1 MLPRKRKIPWAR
13 FVFSDILAASTIGC
27 LAVFDLR
34 LGFGFVMSIPTV
46 RLRLRRGAFVL
57 PGFLVALAGSTI
69 ASAQISA
76 PSVAAS
82 APPAATT
89 STASQTP
96 STSAQEISSHDEVTT
111 FKVNVNLVLVRVVV
125 RDSNGKA
132 VGNLRQEDFELFDN
146 RKPQVIKH
154 FAVEQP
160 GSHTAIV
167 QPAERAPEGNPGPLA
182 PPIAP
187 THYVAYVFDDIH
199 IAFGDLAH
207 VRDSA
212 LRHLATLIPTDRA
225 AIYTTSGLGDLDFTD
240 DREELRRA
248 LNGIT
253 PRPIA
258 RSSSAYNC
266 PDVPYYLA
274 DLIVNKH
281 DPTATDVAAYDAL
294 HCAYQDQKQYLGVAA
309 QLAQSTA
316 EGVVQAGEHES
327 RVALTVLQ
335 QVVRRIAAMPG
346 QRTILLLSPGF
357 LTSTL
362 EYEYDEIGE
371 RALRSQVMISSLNV
385 RGLYAPMP
393 LGDAGTSQ
401 SISPVTQN
409 QRMLYETAAATADED
424 VLAALSYETGGILF
438 HNNNDLDEG
447 FRRIAAAPE
456 YWYVL
461 GFSPQNLK
469 LDGKF
474 HSLRVNVKTPA
485 KFDIQARKGYY
496 APKHVADP
504 TEEAKQEIEEALFS
518 QEELHDLPVD
528 LHTQFF
534 KSGDLD
540 AKLAVLVHV
549 DVKRMH
555 FHKAEGRNQGNLT
568 VVSGLF
574 DRNGKFIT
582 GNQKIIDMHL
592 KDETLAT
599 RLGNGITVK
608 SSFDVKPGSYLVRL
622 VVRDGEGQLSAA
634 NGAIE
639 IP

>member
-1 MLPRKRKIPWAR
+1 
-13 FVFSDILAASTIGC
+13 
-27 LAVFDLR
+27 
-34 LGFGFVMSIPTV
+34 MSIPTLP
-46 RLRLRRGAFVL
+46 LRSRPVAVI
-57 PGFLVALAGSTI
+57 PLVWLLFAAISLTI
-69 ASAQISA
+69 TSAQTSA
-76 PSVAAS
+76 PSAS
-82 APPAATT
+82 AP
-89 STASQTP
+89 SQTASNP
-96 STSAQEISSHDEVTT
+96 SQEITSRDELTT

-125 RDSNGKA
+125 RDSHGNA
-132 VGNLRQEDFELFDN
+132 VGNLHQEDFELFDN

-154 FAVEQP
+154 FAMEQP
-160 GSHTAIV
+160 GSHTPAV
-167 QPAERAPEGNPGPLA
+167 PQEQPKSPDNPNGPLP

-187 THYVAYVFDDIH
+187 THYVAYVFDDVHVI
-199 IAFGDLAH
+199 FGDLAH
-207 VRDSA
+207 VRDAA
-212 LRHLATLIPTDRA
+212 LRHLATLTPTDRA
-225 AIYTTSGLGDLDFTD
+225 AIFTTSGLGNLDFTD
-240 DREELRRA
+240 DRDQLRQA
-248 LNGIT
+248 LNRLT
-253 PRPIA
+253 PHPIA
-258 RSSSAYNC
+258 RSTGTSDC
-266 PDVPYYLA
+266 PDVPLYLA
-274 DLIVNKH
+274 DLIVNKR
-281 DPTATDVAAYDAL
+281 DPTAFEVATYDAL
-294 HCAYQDQKQYLGVAA
+294 HCAYQDQQRFLSVAA
-309 QLAQSTA
+309 QLAESTA
-316 EGVVQAGEHES
+316 QGVLQAGEHES
-327 RVALTVLQ
+327 RLSLTVLND
-335 QVVRRIAAMPG
+335 VVRRIGVMPG

-357 LTSTL
+357 LTPEL

-371 RALRSQVMISSLNV
+371 RALRSQVIISALNA

-393 LGDAGTSQ
+393 LGDASSSQ
-401 SISPVTQN
+401 RISPVTQN

-424 VLAALSYETGGILF
+424 VLAALTYETGGVLF
-438 HNNNDLDEG
+438 HNNNDFDEG

-456 YWYVL
+456 YSYVL

-474 HSLRVNVKTPA
+474 HSLKVTVKNPS
-485 KFDIQARKGYY
+485 KLDIQARKGYY

-534 KSGDLD
+534 KSSDLE

-592 KDETLAT
+592 KDDTLANK
-599 RLGNGITVK
+599 LGNGITVK

-622 VVRDGEGQLSAA
+622 VVRDAEGELSAA
-634 NGAIE
+634 NGSIE

>member
-1 MLPRKRKIPWAR
+1 M
-13 FVFSDILAASTIGC
+13 F
-27 LAVFDLR
+27 AV
-34 LGFGFVMSIPTV
+34 IT
-46 RLRLRRGAFVL
+46 
-57 PGFLVALAGSTI
+57 STI
-69 ASAQISA
+69 ASAQTSA
-76 PSVAAS
+76 PS
-82 APPAATT
+82 APAP
-89 STASQTP
+89 SPTASNP
-96 STSAQEISSHDEVTT
+96 SQEITSHDELTT

-125 RDSNGKA
+125 RDSHGNA
-132 VGNLRQEDFELFDN
+132 IGNLHQEDFELFDN

-154 FAVEQP
+154 FAMEQP
-160 GSHTAIV
+160 GSRAATV
-167 QPAERAPEGNPGPLA
+167 QQTRANPEESSPAPLP

-187 THYVAYVFDDIH
+187 SHYVAYVFDDVH
-199 IAFGDLAH
+199 VAFGDLAH
-207 VRDSA
+207 VRDAA
-212 LRHLATLIPTDRA
+212 LRHLATLTPTDRA
-225 AIYTTSGLGDLDFTD
+225 AIFTTSGQGNLDFTD
-240 DREELRRA
+240 DRDQLRQS
-248 LNGIT
+248 LNRIS

-258 RSSSAYNC
+258 RSTGISDC
-266 PDVPYYLA
+266 PAVTLYLA
-274 DLIVNKH
+274 DLIVNKR
-281 DPTATDVAAYDAL
+281 DPTATDVATYDAL
-294 HCAYQDQKQYLGVAA
+294 HCAYQDQARYLSAAA

-316 EGVVQAGEHES
+316 QGVLQAGEHES
-327 RVALTVLQ
+327 QVSLTVLKE
-335 QVVRRIAAMPG
+335 VVRRIAVMPG

-357 LTSTL
+357 LAPEL
-362 EYEYDEIGE
+362 EYEYDDIGE
-371 RALRSQVMISSLNV
+371 RALRSQVLISALNA

-393 LGDAGTSQ
+393 LGDASTSER
-401 SISPVTQN
+401 ISPITQN
-409 QRMLYETAAATADED
+409 QRMLYETASATADED
-424 VLAALSYETGGILF
+424 VLAALTYETGGVFF
-438 HNNNDLDEG
+438 HNNNDFDEG

-456 YWYVL
+456 YSYVL

-474 HSLRVNVKTPA
+474 HSLKVTVKSPI
-485 KFDIQARKGYY
+485 KVDIQARKGYY

-534 KSGDLD
+534 KSSDID

-592 KDETLAT
+592 KDDTLANK
-599 RLGNGITVK
+599 LGNGITVK

-622 VVRDGEGQLSAA
+622 VVRDAEGQLSAA

>member
-1 MLPRKRKIPWAR
+1 
-13 FVFSDILAASTIGC
+13 
-27 LAVFDLR
+27 
-34 LGFGFVMSIPTV
+34 MSIPT
-46 RLRLRRGAFVL
+46 L
-57 PGFLVALAGSTI
+57 PPRSRPVAVIPLVCLVFAAIGLSTT
-69 ASAQISA
+69 SAQTSA
-76 PSVAAS
+76 PSAS
-82 APPAATT
+82 AP
-89 STASQTP
+89 SQTASNP
-96 STSAQEISSHDEVTT
+96 AQEITSHDELTT

-125 RDSNGKA
+125 RDSHGNA
-132 VGNLRQEDFELFDN
+132 VGNLHQEDFELFDN

-154 FAVEQP
+154 FAMEQP
-160 GSHTAIV
+160 GSHTPAV
-167 QPAERAPEGNPGPLA
+167 PQEQPKSPDNPNAPLP

-187 THYVAYVFDDIH
+187 THYVAYVFDDVH

-207 VRDSA
+207 VRDA
-212 LRHLATLIPTDRA
+212 AFHHLGTLTATDRA
-225 AIYTTSGLGDLDFTD
+225 AIYTTSGLGTLDFTD
-240 DREELRRA
+240 DRDQLRQA
-248 LNGIT
+248 LNRLT
-253 PRPIA
+253 PHPIA
-258 RSSSAYNC
+258 RSTGISDC
-266 PDVPYYLA
+266 PDVPLYLA
-274 DLIVNKH
+274 DLIVNKR
-281 DPTATDVAAYDAL
+281 DPTATDVATYDAL
-294 HCAYQDQKQYLGVAA
+294 HCAYQDQPRFLGAAA
-309 QLAQSTA
+309 QLAESTA
-316 EGVVQAGEHES
+316 QGVLQAGEHES
-327 RVALTVLQ
+327 RLSLTVLKD
-335 QVVRRIAAMPG
+335 VVHRIAVMPG

-357 LTSTL
+357 LTPEL
-362 EYEYDEIGE
+362 EYDYDEIGE
-371 RALRSQVMISSLNV
+371 RALRSQVIISALNA

-393 LGDAGTSQ
+393 LGDASTSER
-401 SISPVTQN
+401 ISPVTQN
-409 QRMLYETAAATADED
+409 QRMLYETASATADED
-424 VLAALSYETGGILF
+424 VLAALTYETGGVLF
-438 HNNNDLDEG
+438 HNNNDFDEG

-456 YWYVL
+456 YSYVL

-474 HSLRVNVKTPA
+474 HSLKVTVKNPS
-485 KFDIQARKGYY
+485 KLDIQARKGYY

-534 KSGDLD
+534 KSSDID

-592 KDETLAT
+592 KDDTLANK
-599 RLGNGITVK
+599 LGNGITVK

-622 VVRDGEGQLSAA
+622 VVRDAEGQLSAA

>member
-1 MLPRKRKIPWAR
+1 ML
-13 FVFSDILAASTIGC
+13 
-27 LAVFDLR
+27 LAVITL
-34 LGFGFVMSIPTV
+34 S
-46 RLRLRRGAFVL
+46 
-57 PGFLVALAGSTI
+57 I
-69 ASAQISA
+69 ASAQTPAPSA
-76 PSVAAS
+76 P
-82 APPAATT
+82 AP
-89 STASQTP
+89 SQTANNP
-96 STSAQEISSHDEVTT
+96 SQEITSHDELTT

-125 RDSNGKA
+125 RDSHGNA

-154 FAVEQP
+154 FAMEQP
-160 GSHTAIV
+160 GSKSNV
-167 QPAERAPEGNPGPLA
+167 VPQEQPKSPDNPNPPLP

-187 THYVAYVFDDIH
+187 THYVAYVFDDVH

-207 VRDSA
+207 VRDAA
-212 LRHLATLIPTDRA
+212 LHYLATLTPTDRA
-225 AIYTTSGLGDLDFTD
+225 AIFTTSGQGNLDFTD
-240 DREELRRA
+240 DRDQLRRA

-258 RSSSAYNC
+258 RSTGISDC
-266 PDVPYYLA
+266 PDVPLYLA
-274 DLIVNKH
+274 DLIVNKS
-281 DPTATDVAAYDAL
+281 DQTAMEVATYDAL
-294 HCAYQDQKQYLGVAA
+294 HCAYQDQAKFLSAAA
-309 QLAQSTA
+309 QLAESTA
-316 EGVVQAGEHES
+316 QGVLQAGEHES
-327 RVALTVLQ
+327 RLSLTVLKDL
-335 QVVRRIAAMPG
+335 VRRIAVMPG
-346 QRTILLLSPGF
+346 QRTVLLLSPGF
-357 LTSTL
+357 LTPEL
-362 EYEYDEIGE
+362 EYEYDEVGE
-371 RALRSQVMISSLNV
+371 RALRSQVIISALNA

-393 LGDAGTSQ
+393 LGDASTSQ
-401 SISPVTQN
+401 RISPVTQN
-409 QRMLYETAAATADED
+409 QRMLYETAAATADQD
-424 VLAALSYETGGILF
+424 VLAALTYETGGVLF
-438 HNNNDLDEG
+438 HNNNDFDEG

-456 YWYVL
+456 YAYVL

-474 HSLRVNVKTPA
+474 HALKVTVKNLA
-485 KFDIQARKGYY
+485 KLDIQARKGYY

-504 TEEAKQEIEEALFS
+504 AEEAKQEIEEALFS
-518 QEELHDLPVD
+518 QEEMHDLPVD

-534 KSGDLD
+534 KSSDID

-582 GNQKIIDMHL
+582 GSQKIIDMHL
-592 KDETLAT
+592 KDDTLANK
-599 RLGNGITVK
+599 LGNGITVK

-622 VVRDGEGQLSAA
+622 VVRDAEGQLSAA

>member
-1 MLPRKRKIPWAR
+1 
-13 FVFSDILAASTIGC
+13 
-27 LAVFDLR
+27 
-34 LGFGFVMSIPTV
+34 MSIPTLP
-46 RLRLRRGAFVL
+46 LRLRPVAVI
-57 PGFLVALAGSTI
+57 PLVCLLFAAIDLTTT
-69 ASAQISA
+69 SAQT
-76 PSVAAS
+76 S
-82 APPAATT
+82 APPASAP
-89 STASQTP
+89 SQTASNP
-96 STSAQEISSHDEVTT
+96 AQEITSRDELTT

-125 RDSNGKA
+125 RDSHGNA
-132 VGNLRQEDFELFDN
+132 VGNLHQEDFELFDN

-154 FAVEQP
+154 FAMEQP
-160 GSHTAIV
+160 GSHTPAV
-167 QPAERAPEGNPGPLA
+167 PQEQPKSADNPNAPLP

-187 THYVAYVFDDIH
+187 THYVAYVFDDVH

-207 VRDSA
+207 VRDAA
-212 LRHLATLIPTDRA
+212 LRHLATLTPTDRA
-225 AIYTTSGLGDLDFTD
+225 AIYTTSGLGNLDFTD
-240 DREELRRA
+240 DRDQLRQA
-248 LNGIT
+248 LNRLT
-253 PRPIA
+253 PHAIA
-258 RSSSAYNC
+258 RSTGISDC
-266 PDVPYYLA
+266 PDVPLYLA
-274 DLIVNKH
+274 DLIVNKR
-281 DPTATDVAAYDAL
+281 DPTAIEVATYDAL
-294 HCAYQDQKQYLGVAA
+294 HCAYQDQPQFLSAAA
-309 QLAQSTA
+309 QLAESTA
-316 EGVVQAGEHES
+316 QGVLQGGEHES
-327 RVALTVLQ
+327 RLSLTVLRD
-335 QVVRRIAAMPG
+335 VVHRIAVMPG

-357 LTSTL
+357 LTPEL

-371 RALRSQVMISSLNV
+371 RALRSQVIISALNA

-393 LGDAGTSQ
+393 LGDASSSQ
-401 SISPVTQN
+401 RISPVTQN

-424 VLAALSYETGGILF
+424 VLAALTYETGGVLF
-438 HNNNDLDEG
+438 HNNNDFDEG

-456 YWYVL
+456 YSYVL

-474 HSLRVNVKTPA
+474 HSLKVTVKNPS
-485 KFDIQARKGYY
+485 KLDIQARKGYY

-534 KSGDLD
+534 KSSDID

-592 KDETLAT
+592 KDDTLANK
-599 RLGNGITVK
+599 LGNGITVK

-622 VVRDGEGQLSAA
+622 VVRDAEGQLSAA

>member
-1 MLPRKRKIPWAR
+1 ML
-13 FVFSDILAASTIGC
+13 F
-27 LAVFDLR
+27 AVISL
-34 LGFGFVMSIPTV
+34 S
-46 RLRLRRGAFVL
+46 
-57 PGFLVALAGSTI
+57 I
-69 ASAQISA
+69 ASAQTSA
-76 PSVAAS
+76 PSAPAS
-82 APPAATT
+82 
-89 STASQTP
+89 SQSASN
-96 STSAQEISSHDEVTT
+96 SSQEITSHDELTT

-125 RDSNGKA
+125 RDSHGNA

-154 FAVEQP
+154 FAMEQP
-160 GSHTAIV
+160 GSRAATVPEARPKPEEGSTA
-167 QPAERAPEGNPGPLA
+167 PLP

-187 THYVAYVFDDIH
+187 THYVAYVFDDVH

-207 VRDSA
+207 VRDAA
-212 LRHLATLIPTDRA
+212 LRHLATLTPTDRA
-225 AIYTTSGLGDLDFTD
+225 AIFTTSGQGNLDFTD
-240 DREELRRA
+240 DRDQLRQA

-258 RSSSAYNC
+258 RSTGISDC
-266 PDVPYYLA
+266 PDVPLYLA

-281 DPTATDVAAYDAL
+281 DQTAIAVATYDAL
-294 HCAYQDQKQYLGVAA
+294 HCAYQDQAQFLSAAA
-309 QLAQSTA
+309 QLAESTA
-316 EGVVQAGEHES
+316 QGVLQAGEHES
-327 RVALTVLQ
+327 RLSLTVLKE
-335 QVVRRIAAMPG
+335 VVRRIAVMPG
-346 QRTILLLSPGF
+346 QRTVLLLSPGF
-357 LTSTL
+357 LTPEL
-362 EYEYDEIGE
+362 EYDYDEVGE
-371 RALRSQVMISSLNV
+371 RALRSQVMISALNA

-393 LGDAGTSQ
+393 LGDASTSER
-401 SISPVTQN
+401 ISPVTQN

-424 VLAALSYETGGILF
+424 VLAALTYETGGVLF
-438 HNNNDLDEG
+438 HNSNDFDEG

-456 YWYVL
+456 YAYVL
-461 GFSPQNLK
+461 GFTPQNLK

-474 HSLRVNVKTPA
+474 HSLKVTVRNPSKL
-485 KFDIQARKGYY
+485 DIQARKGYY

-504 TEEAKQEIEEALFS
+504 AEEAKQEIEEALFS

-534 KSGDLD
+534 KSSDID

-592 KDETLAT
+592 KDDTLANK
-599 RLGNGITVK
+599 LGNGITVK

-622 VVRDGEGQLSAA
+622 VVRDAEGQLSAA

>member
-1 MLPRKRKIPWAR
+1 
-13 FVFSDILAASTIGC
+13 
-27 LAVFDLR
+27 
-34 LGFGFVMSIPTV
+34 MSILT
-46 RLRLRRGAFVL
+46 LRLRARYAAVIPLLCLLFAVI
-57 PGFLVALAGSTI
+57 ALSI
-69 ASAQISA
+69 ASAQTSA
-76 PSVAAS
+76 PSAPAS
-82 APPAATT
+82 AQ
-89 STASQTP
+89 SASNP
-96 STSAQEISSHDEVTT
+96 AQEITSRDELTT

-125 RDSNGKA
+125 RDSHGSA

-154 FAVEQP
+154 FAMEQP
-160 GSHTAIV
+160 GSKSNAAPRE
-167 QPAERAPEGNPGPLA
+167 QPKSADNPNAPLP

-187 THYVAYVFDDIH
+187 THYVAYVFDDVH

-207 VRDSA
+207 VRDAA
-212 LRHLATLIPTDRA
+212 LHHLATLTPTDRA
-225 AIYTTSGLGDLDFTD
+225 AIYTTSGLGNLDFTD
-240 DREELRRA
+240 DRDQLRQA
-248 LNGIT
+248 LNRLT

-258 RSSSAYNC
+258 RSTAISDC
-266 PDVPYYLA
+266 PDVPLYLA
-274 DLIVNKH
+274 DLIVNKR
-281 DPTATDVAAYDAL
+281 DPTAAEVATYDAL
-294 HCAYQDQKQYLGVAA
+294 HCAYQDQQRFLSAAA

-316 EGVVQAGEHES
+316 QGVLQAGEHES
-327 RVALTVLQ
+327 RLSLTVLKD
-335 QVVRRIAAMPG
+335 VVHRIAVMPG

-357 LTSTL
+357 LTPEL

-371 RALRSQVMISSLNV
+371 RALRSQVIISALNA

-393 LGDAGTSQ
+393 LGDASSGQ
-401 SISPVTQN
+401 RISPITQN
-409 QRMLYETAAATADED
+409 QRMLYETQAATADED
-424 VLAALSYETGGILF
+424 VLAALTYETGGVF
-438 HNNNDLDEG
+438 FRNNNDFDEG
-447 FRRIAAAPE
+447 FCRIAAAPE
-456 YWYVL
+456 YSYVL

-474 HSLRVNVKTPA
+474 HSLKVTVKNPS
-485 KFDIQARKGYY
+485 KLDIQARKGYY

-534 KSGDLD
+534 KSSDID

-555 FHKAEGRNQGNLT
+555 FRKAEGRNQGNLT

-592 KDETLAT
+592 KDDTLANK
-599 RLGNGITVK
+599 LGNGITVK

-622 VVRDGEGQLSAA
+622 VVRDAEGQLSAA

>member
-1 MLPRKRKIPWAR
+1 
-13 FVFSDILAASTIGC
+13 
-27 LAVFDLR
+27 
-34 LGFGFVMSIPTV
+34 MSIRT
-46 RLRLRRGAFVL
+46 LRLRSLHFAVIPLLCL
-57 PGFLVALAGSTI
+57 PFAVVAVTN
-69 ASAQISA
+69 ASGQTSA
-76 PSVAAS
+76 PSQPAAS
-82 APPAATT
+82 APA
-89 STASQTP
+89 STAPAPSQTASNP
-96 STSAQEISSHDEVTT
+96 SQEITSHDELTT

-125 RDSNGKA
+125 RDSQGNV
-132 VGNLRQEDFELFDN
+132 VGNLRQDDFELFDN

-154 FAVEQP
+154 FAMEQP
-160 GSHTAIV
+160 GSHAPAAPQE
-167 QPAERAPEGNPGPLA
+167 QPKSPDNPNAPLP

-187 THYVAYVFDDIH
+187 THYVAYVFDDVH

-207 VRDSA
+207 VRDAA
-212 LRHLATLIPTDRA
+212 LHHLATLIPTDRA
-225 AIYTTSGLGDLDFTD
+225 AIYTTSGQGNLDFTD
-240 DREELRRA
+240 DRDQLRQA
-248 LNGIT
+248 LNRLS

-258 RSSSAYNC
+258 RSTGISDC
-266 PDVPYYLA
+266 PDVTLYLA
-274 DLIVNKH
+274 DLIVNQH
-281 DPTATDVAAYDAL
+281 DPTAADVATYDAL
-294 HCAYQDQKQYLGVAA
+294 HCAYQDQARYLSAAA

-316 EGVVQAGEHES
+316 QGVLQAGEHES
-327 RVALTVLQ
+327 RVSLTVLKE
-335 QVVRRIAAMPG
+335 VVRRIAVMPG

-357 LTSTL
+357 LTPEL
-362 EYEYDEIGE
+362 EYEYDDIGE
-371 RALRSQVMISSLNV
+371 RALRSQVMISALNA

-393 LGDAGTSQ
+393 LGDASTSER
-401 SISPVTQN
+401 ISPITQN

-424 VLAALSYETGGILF
+424 VLFALTYETGGALF
-438 HNNNDLDEG
+438 HNNNDFDEG

-456 YWYVL
+456 YSYVL

-474 HSLRVNVKTPA
+474 HSLKVTVKNPS
-485 KFDIQARKGYY
+485 KLDIQARKGYY

-534 KSGDLD
+534 KSSDID

-582 GNQKIIDMHL
+582 GKQKIIDMHL
-592 KDETLAT
+592 KDDTLANK
-599 RLGNGITVK
+599 LGNGITVK

-622 VVRDGEGQLSAA
+622 VVRDAEGQLSAA

>member
-1 MLPRKRKIPWAR
+1 
-13 FVFSDILAASTIGC
+13 
-27 LAVFDLR
+27 
-34 LGFGFVMSIPTV
+34 MSILT
-46 RLRLRRGAFVL
+46 LRLRARHAAVISLLCLLFAVI
-57 PGFLVALAGSTI
+57 ALSI
-69 ASAQISA
+69 ASAQTS
-76 PSVAAS
+76 AAS
-82 APPAATT
+82 AP
-89 STASQTP
+89 ASSQSASNP
-96 STSAQEISSHDEVTT
+96 SQEITSHDELTT

-125 RDSNGKA
+125 RNSHGNA

-154 FAVEQP
+154 FAMEQ
-160 GSHTAIV
+160 SSSKSNA
-167 QPAERAPEGNPGPLA
+167 APPEPPKSPDNPNAPLP

-187 THYVAYVFDDIH
+187 THYVAYVFDDVH

-207 VRDSA
+207 VRDAA
-212 LRHLATLIPTDRA
+212 LHHLGTLTPTDRA
-225 AIYTTSGLGDLDFTD
+225 AIFTTSGQGNLDFTD
-240 DREELRRA
+240 DRDKLRQA

-253 PRPIA
+253 PRPVA
-258 RSSSAYNC
+258 RSTGISSC
-266 PDVPYYLA
+266 PDVPLYLA
-274 DLIVNKH
+274 DLIVNKR
-281 DPTATDVAAYDAL
+281 DPTATDVATYDAL
-294 HCAYQDQKQYLGVAA
+294 HCAYQDQPQYMSAAA
-309 QLAQSTA
+309 QLAESTA
-316 EGVVQAGEHES
+316 QGVLQAGEHES
-327 RVALTVLQ
+327 RLSLTVLKE
-335 QVVRRIAAMPG
+335 VVRRIAVMPG
-346 QRTILLLSPGF
+346 QRTVLLLSPGF
-357 LTSTL
+357 LTPEL
-362 EYEYDEIGE
+362 EYEYDEVGE
-371 RALRSQVMISSLNV
+371 RALRSQVMISALNA

-393 LGDAGTSQ
+393 LGDASTSQ
-401 SISPVTQN
+401 RISPVTQN

-424 VLAALSYETGGILF
+424 VLAALTYETGGVLF
-438 HNNNDLDEG
+438 HNNNDFDEG
-447 FRRIAAAPE
+447 FRLIAAPPE
-456 YWYVL
+456 YSYVL

-474 HSLRVNVKTPA
+474 HSLKVTVKDPP
-485 KFDIQARKGYY
+485 KLDIQARKGYY

-504 TEEAKQEIEEALFS
+504 AEEAKQEIEEALFS

-534 KSGDLD
+534 KSSDID

-582 GNQKIIDMHL
+582 GSQKIIDMHL
-592 KDETLAT
+592 KDDTLANK
-599 RLGNGITVK
+599 LGNGITVK

-622 VVRDGEGQLSAA
+622 VVRDAEGQLSAA

>member
-1 MLPRKRKIPWAR
+1 
-13 FVFSDILAASTIGC
+13 
-27 LAVFDLR
+27 
-34 LGFGFVMSIPTV
+34 MSIPTLP
-46 RLRLRRGAFVL
+46 LRLRPVAVI
-57 PGFLVALAGSTI
+57 PLVCLLFAAIDLTTT
-69 ASAQISA
+69 SAQT
-76 PSVAAS
+76 S
-82 APPAATT
+82 APPASAP
-89 STASQTP
+89 SQTASNP
-96 STSAQEISSHDEVTT
+96 AQEITSRDELTT

-125 RDSNGKA
+125 RDSHGNA
-132 VGNLRQEDFELFDN
+132 VGNLHQEDFELFDN

-154 FAVEQP
+154 FAMEQP
-160 GSHTAIV
+160 GSHTPAV
-167 QPAERAPEGNPGPLA
+167 PQEQPKSAENPNAPLP

-187 THYVAYVFDDIH
+187 THYVAYVFDDVH

-207 VRDSA
+207 VRDAA
-212 LRHLATLIPTDRA
+212 LRHLATLTPTDRA
-225 AIYTTSGLGDLDFTD
+225 AIYTTSGLGNLDFTD
-240 DREELRRA
+240 DRDQLRQA
-248 LNGIT
+248 LNRLT
-253 PRPIA
+253 PHAIA
-258 RSSSAYNC
+258 RSTGISDC
-266 PDVPYYLA
+266 PDVPLYLA
-274 DLIVNKH
+274 DLIVNKR
-281 DPTATDVAAYDAL
+281 DPTAIEVATYDAL
-294 HCAYQDQKQYLGVAA
+294 HCAYQDQPQFLSAAA
-309 QLAQSTA
+309 QLAESTA
-316 EGVVQAGEHES
+316 QGVLQGGEHES
-327 RVALTVLQ
+327 RLSLTVLRD
-335 QVVRRIAAMPG
+335 VVHRIAVMPG

-357 LTSTL
+357 LTPEL

-371 RALRSQVMISSLNV
+371 RALRSQVIISALNA

-393 LGDAGTSQ
+393 LGDASSSQ
-401 SISPVTQN
+401 RISPVTQN

-424 VLAALSYETGGILF
+424 VLAALTYETGGVLF
-438 HNNNDLDEG
+438 HNNNDFDEG

-456 YWYVL
+456 YSYVL

-474 HSLRVNVKTPA
+474 HSLKVTVKNPS
-485 KFDIQARKGYY
+485 KLDIQARKGYY

-534 KSGDLD
+534 KSSDID

-592 KDETLAT
+592 KDDTLANK
-599 RLGNGITVK
+599 LGNGITVK

-622 VVRDGEGQLSAA
+622 VVRDAEGQLSAA